1 MKLKLDYKKIISE
14 VITASLII
22 IISGIAIYSFIIISD
37 QGVDVYN
44 NSPKVE
50 VMKGTNKI
58 QEVLSIIENK
68 YMEDVD
74 VSKLIDGAIEGI
86 FDTMEDQYTRYLTEE
101 EYEEIKTQ
109 GNEQFTGIG
118 VHISRKANTG
128 EMVIV
133 SVMPSTP
140 AKEAGILSG
149 DIVLK
154 VNDIEVTKDNYTESV
169 NNIKGEPG
177 TTVKLVLKRGEEI
190 TTKEIKR
197 KQLTA
202 NNVESDLLPGNIGYI
217 RILEFE
223 NGIYDQFKTE
233 YDELIKNKKIKGLI
247 IDVRNNPGG
256 IVSETVKIT
265 DLICGEG
272 KILET
277 IYRDGSKKVYMSDK
291 EKIEVPLVVLVNE
304 ASASASEILAGAV
317 KDLKQGTLVG
327 KKTFGKGI
335 VQSIIPLENG
345 GAISITT
352 AKYHTSSGIEIH
364 GKGIMPNVEVELQE
378 GSSSILLDL
387 TKDQQVKAAI
397 KIINEQ

>member
-68 YMEDVD
+68 YMEEVD

-86 FDTMEDQYTRYLTEE
+86 FDSMEDQYTRYLTEE

-109 GNEQFTGIG
+109 GNEKFTGIG
-118 VHISRKANTG
+118 VHISRKVDTG
-128 EMVIV
+128 EMVVV
-133 SVMPSTP
+133 SVMPNTP
-140 AKEAGILSG
+140 AKESGILSG
-149 DIVLK
+149 DIILK
-154 VNDIEVTKDNYTESV
+154 VNDIEVTEDNYTESV

-177 TTVKLVLKRGEEI
+177 TIVNLVIKRGEEVI
-190 TTKEIKR
+190 TKGIKR
-197 KQLTA
+197 KQLTES
-202 NNVESDLLPGNIGYI
+202 NVESEVLPGNIGYI

-233 YDELIKNKKIKGLI
+233 YDDLINNKKVKGLI
-247 IDVRNNPGG
+247 VDVRNNPGG
-256 IVSETVKIT
+256 IVSETVKIA

-291 EKIEVPLVVLVNE
+291 NKIEIPLVILINE

-317 KDLKQGTLVG
+317 KDLSQGTLVG
-327 KKTFGKGI
+327 KRTFGKGI

-352 AKYHTSSGIEIH
+352 AKYHTSSGNEIH
-364 GKGIMPNVEVELQE
+364 GKGIMPDIEVGLLE
-378 GSSSILLDL
+378 GSSSVLLDL
-387 TKDQQVKAAI
+387 GKDEQVKTAI
-397 KIINEQ
+397 KVINQQ

>member
-68 YMEDVD
+68 YMEEVD

-86 FDTMEDQYTRYLTEE
+86 FDSMEDQYTRYLTEE

-109 GNEQFTGIG
+109 GNEKFTGIG
-118 VHISRKANTG
+118 VHISRKVDTG
-128 EMVIV
+128 EMVVV
-133 SVMPSTP
+133 SVMPNTP
-140 AKEAGILSG
+140 AKESGILSG
-149 DIVLK
+149 DIILK
-154 VNDIEVTKDNYTESV
+154 VNDIEVTEDNYTESV

-177 TTVKLVLKRGEEI
+177 TIVNLVIKRGEEVI
-190 TTKEIKR
+190 TKGIKR
-197 KQLTA
+197 RQLTE
-202 NNVESDLLPGNIGYI
+202 NNVESEVLPENIGYI

-233 YDELIKNKKIKGLI
+233 YDDLINNKKVKGLI
-247 IDVRNNPGG
+247 VDVRNNPGG
-256 IVSETVKIT
+256 IVSETVKIA

-291 EKIEVPLVVLVNE
+291 NKIEIPLVILINE

-317 KDLKQGTLVG
+317 
-327 KKTFGKGI
+327 
-335 VQSIIPLENG
+335 
-345 GAISITT
+345 
-352 AKYHTSSGIEIH
+352 
-364 GKGIMPNVEVELQE
+364 
-378 GSSSILLDL
+378 
-387 TKDQQVKAAI
+387 
-397 KIINEQ
+397 